1 MFKILT
7 NRKHQMILGI
17 VLVIILGSILTKG
30 FTDFKFTSKNSVA
43 KKGIAFIEEQ
53 VLKQNP
59 NAKITL
65 NKVEMYHGMVK
76 ASVTIDTEK
85 IELYIT
91 KDGKIGFIQPMI
103 IDKAEIA
110 KEAAKDIVKRDQVDV
125 KLFTM
130 SYCPFGNQAESAMLP
145 VEALLR
151 NDVTIEPHY
160 VIYSNYPSKAEQKDY
175 C

>member
-1 MFKILT
+1 
-7 NRKHQMILGI
+7 MILGI

-91 KDGKIGFIQPMI
+91 RDGKIGFIQPMI

-160 VIYSNYPSKAEQKDY
+160 VIYSNYPSKVEQKDY